1 MDRGKRSAIQ
11 ALDFPGCFISAT
23 IGTANTFRCGPWPC
37 TGIYEHAGRC
47 GPTKYGNTY
56 SRPGVIEPIIEP
68 PADVIRWRGATP
80 LKLCGEPH
88 RHLCR
93 DSLGTP
99 GRSARVSDGPC
110 CDNRRSPLPYWTA
123 RGSHVLAHPNR
134 RRSRCGR
141 HCCRKGA
148 EGTGHVAGHVH
159 GFCLRARTG
168 SGGRPHR
175 WHSGVFCTG

>member
-1 MDRGKRSAIQ
+1 MVRGKRSAIQ
-11 ALDFPGCFISAT
+11 GPDSLGCFISAT
-23 IGTANTFRCGPWPC
+23 IGTAGTFRCGPWRC
-37 TGIYEHAGRC
+37 TGICGRVGRC
-47 GPTKYGNTY
+47 GPTKYGSTY
-56 SRPGVIEPIIEP
+56 SRPGVIEPIVEHS
-68 PADVIRWRGATP
+68 ADVIRWHGATP
-80 LKLCGEPH
+80 LRICGESH

-99 GRSARVSDGPC
+99 GRSPRARDGSC

-123 RGSHVLAHPNR
+123 RGSHLLAHPNR

-141 HCCRKGA
+141 FCCGQGVA
-148 EGTGHVAGHVH
+148 GTSHVAGHVH

-175 WHSGVFCTG
+175 WHSGFFCTC